1 MVAARRFGL
10 VCKATLEF
18 VDQAFNLFAMW
29 TLIPILLFAV
39 VVVAIGGLWVVLLY
53 NRLVRQRNGLR
64 EAWSGI
70 EVQLKRRHDLVP
82 NLVKCVAAYQRHERE
97 LLEAVTEHRAQA
109 AASIIA
115 AGDDLK
121 TETGGAENE
130 LGRDIG
136 KLVMLAEAYPEL
148 KADRQFLS
156 LGKELI
162 EIEDDLQYARRYYNG
177 TARDLNNLVESFP
190 GTFIAQPLGFR
201 RADFFEVT
209 SVSERIAPEIAQL
222 LK

>member
-1 MVAARRFGL
+1 MWALISTPLVAL
-10 VCKATLEF
+10 VVL
-18 VDQAFNLFAMW
+18 V
-29 TLIPILLFAV
+29 V
-39 VVVAIGGLWVVLLY
+39 VVVAAGLCLVLIY
-53 NRLVRQRNGLR
+53 NRLIRQSNGLR

-82 NLVKCVAAYQRHERE
+82 NLVSCVAAYQRHERE
-97 LLEAVTEHRAQA
+97 LLETVTEHRARAQMATA
-109 AASIIA
+109 AA
-115 AGDDLK
+115 AGDGDLK
-121 TETGGAENE
+121 TETSGAENE

-156 LGKELI
+156 LGKQLI

-190 GTFIAQPLGFR
+190 GNIVARSFGYR
-201 RADFFEVT
+201 RVDFFEVT
-209 SVSERIAPEIAQL
+209 SVSERLAPEIAQL

>member
-1 MVAARRFGL
+1 M
-10 VCKATLEF
+10 LEF
-18 VDQAFNLFAMW
+18 AEHALNLIVMW
-29 TLIPILLFAV
+29 ALIPILLVAV
-39 VVVAIGGLWVVLLY
+39 VVVGAGGLWLVLVY

-82 NLVKCVAAYQRHERE
+82 NLVKCVDAYQRHERE
-97 LLEAVTEHRAQA
+97 LLEAVTEHRARAQVA
-109 AASIIA
+109 AAA
-115 AGDDLK
+115 AAEDSRA
-121 TETGGAENE
+121 ETSGAEDE

-148 KADRQFLS
+148 KTDRQFLS

-190 GTFIAQPLGFR
+190 GNFVARSFGYQP
-201 RADFFEVT
+201 ADFFEVT
-209 SVSERIAPEIAQL
+209 SVSERLAPEIAQL

>member
-1 MVAARRFGL
+1 MW
-10 VCKATLEF
+10 
-18 VDQAFNLFAMW
+18 AFISTPLFA
-29 TLIPILLFAV
+29 TIVLVV
-39 VVVAIGGLWVVLLY
+39 VVVAGGLWLVLIY
-53 NRLVRQRNGLR
+53 NRLIRQSNGLR

-82 NLVKCVAAYQRHERE
+82 NLVSCVAAYQRHERE
-97 LLEAVTEHRAQA
+97 LLETVTEQRTRAQVA
-109 AASIIA
+109 AAA
-115 AGDDLK
+115 ADGGLK
-121 TETGGAENE
+121 TETSGAENE

-156 LGKELI
+156 LGKQLI

-190 GTFIAQPLGFR
+190 GNVVARAFGYR
-201 RADFFEVT
+201 RTDFFEVT
-209 SVSERIAPEIAQL
+209 SVSERLAPEIAQL

>member
-1 MVAARRFGL
+1 M
-10 VCKATLEF
+10 LEF
-18 VDQAFNLFAMW
+18 AGRAITVLSMW
-29 TLIPILLFAV
+29 ALIPILLFAV
-39 VVVAIGGLWVVLLY
+39 VVAAGVGLWLVLIY
-53 NRLVRQRNGLR
+53 NRLVRGKNGIR

-70 EVQLKRRHDLVP
+70 EVQLKRRYDLVP
-82 NLVKCVAAYQRHERE
+82 NLVKCVDAYQRHERE
-97 LLEAVTEHRAQA
+97 LLEAVTEHRARAQVATA
-109 AASIIA
+109 AAA
-115 AGDDLK
+115 ADGDPK
-121 TETGGAENE
+121 TETSGAENE

-177 TARDLNNLVESFP
+177 TARDLNNLVEAFP
-190 GTFIAQPLGFR
+190 GNLVARWFGYR
-201 RADFFEVT
+201 CADFFEVT
-209 SVSERIAPEIAQL
+209 SVSERLAPEIAEL